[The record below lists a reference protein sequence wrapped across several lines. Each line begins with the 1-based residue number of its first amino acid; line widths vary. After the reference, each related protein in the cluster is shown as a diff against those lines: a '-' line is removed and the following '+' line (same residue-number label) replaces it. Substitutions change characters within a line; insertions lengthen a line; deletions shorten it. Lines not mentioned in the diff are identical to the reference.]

1 MIERKV
7 FKQLLSQKVTNK
19 IVILIG
25 AGQVGKTTLLKAL
38 YDELSK
44 NFHTMYLDLDIY
56 SNHEKISS
64 LEKLINY
71 LKLNGYKIN
80 QKEKYYLLLDEFQRY
95 TELTLVMKNLYD
107 NYPNIKIYA
116 SGSSS
121 LTIKSNVQESL
132 AGRKRIFYIYPLDFA
147 EYLRFKNAVNEIES
161 LSNLKTINGSGLNK
175 LVNNL
180 QSYWEQFLVYGGY
193 PEVALQTSNKRKIEV
208 LESIFDLYVKR
219 DLIEYLNIKKILEV
233 KKIIEFLAVNH
244 GRKIKYEEIAQIS
257 SLKFNE
263 VKNHIG
269 ILKETFITLIL
280 RPFYSNKNKELVKIP
295 KIYFIDNGVRNY
307 FINNFNNVDLRNDK
321 GILLESVI
329 ISEIL
334 KSGVKENQLKYW
346 QDKNKHEVDL
356 ILDYVHKQT
365 AVEIKYKL
373 KLKRADIIGLK
384 KFSELY
390 PDAKKYLINLDYQKC
405 ENGINYILPYNVQSY
420 F

>member
-193 PEVALQTSNKRKIEV
+193 PEVALQTSNKRKI
-208 LESIFDLYVKR
+208 
-219 DLIEYLNIKKILEV
+219 
-233 KKIIEFLAVNH
+233 
-244 GRKIKYEEIAQIS
+244 
-257 SLKFNE
+257 
-263 VKNHIG
+263 
-269 ILKETFITLIL
+269 
-280 RPFYSNKNKELVKIP
+280 
-295 KIYFIDNGVRNY
+295 
-307 FINNFNNVDLRNDK
+307 
-321 GILLESVI
+321 
-329 ISEIL
+329 
-334 KSGVKENQLKYW
+334 
-346 QDKNKHEVDL
+346 
-356 ILDYVHKQT
+356 
-365 AVEIKYKL
+365 
-373 KLKRADIIGLK
+373 
-384 KFSELY
+384 
-390 PDAKKYLINLDYQKC
+390 
-405 ENGINYILPYNVQSY
+405 
-420 F
+420 